1 MKSLKPKTTI
11 GKLEDA
17 LPVGFENI
25 KLDSLPFRK
34 ALEELFW
41 GTETL
46 SCVIGP
52 GGCGK
57 SVLLRMAAHKFG
69 SRCLCVAPT
78 GVAAQNISD
87 EKIKAKT
94 IHSAFG
100 VPISNV
106 SVAGFSQIKRGISS
120 NNYEKLHGKEVK
132 DPNAPLFS
140 TPQVIYKYFP
150 AEDYIKHLNKAPQRE
165 AGHLV
170 KKIKDTLL
178 DPYVNGY
185 AIEALKDKDLIL
197 MDEVSMVNANL
208 FDYVLLQ
215 ITYAMRKYNRQIRL
229 VCFGDPLQLPPVDKS
244 NGQDS
249 EPELGKMFWES
260 RFWKELD
267 PHVYCLNAVYRQKDN
282 TFKEVLNHL
291 RMGEFTDRD
300 KEVIKS
306 RVRQSIDI
314 NEKTLAIMSERRL
327 VDNYN
332 QKKQGELINTGAE
345 KFLVPYSVEGY
356 VSDVCLS
363 KEKDGFFGDLTFYA
377 GERVMCTKNAP
388 DGSYRNGTL
397 GTFIEAYEGPAAKVL
412 LDSGETVIVKPFQ
425 YGPTESSATSAAQ
438 IYQIPLVSAYA
449 ITYHKSQGLTL
460 DTLYMDVQNLK
471 EDGMFYLGMSR
482 VRSLEGLTLSA
493 VPDWNK
499 IKPNEKALKFV
510 KEMEALSEISEK

>member
-1 MKSLKPKTTI
+1 MKSLKSKTTI
-11 GKLEDA
+11 GRLEDA

-25 KLDSLPFRK
+25 KLDSTPFRK

-100 VPISNV
+100 VPISNI
-106 SVAGFSQIKRGISS
+106 SNGDSSQIKHGLSS
-120 NNYEKLHGKEVK
+120 ENYYKLHGKGVK
-132 DPNAPLFS
+132 NPNSPYKHFS
-140 TPQVIYKYFP
+140 
-150 AEDYIKHLNKAPQRE
+150 AEDYIEYLNKAPQRE
-165 AGHLV
+165 AGHSVNKL
-170 KKIKDTLL
+170 KDTLL

-185 AIEALKDKDLIL
+185 AIEVLKDKDLIL

-244 NGQDS
+244 NEQDS

-291 RMGEFTDRD
+291 RMGEFTDNDR
-300 KEVIKS
+300 EIIKS
-306 RVRQSIDI
+306 RVRKSIDI
-314 NEKTLAIMSERRL
+314 NEKTLAIMSERKL

-332 QKKQGELINTGAE
+332 QKKQKELINTGAE
-345 KFLVPYSVEGY
+345 EFLVPYSVDGE
-356 VSDVCLS
+356 VDDICLS
-363 KEKDGFFGDLTFYA
+363 KENDGFFGDLTFYA

-412 LDSGETVIVKPFQ
+412 LDTGETVIVKPFQ
-425 YGPTESSATSAAQ
+425 YGPTESSATNAAQ

-499 IKPNEKALKFV
+499 IKPNEKALEFV
-510 KEMEALSEISEK
+510 KKMEALSEISEK

>member
-1 MKSLKPKTTI
+1 MKPLRPKETI

-25 KLDSLPFRK
+25 KLDSPSFRK

-41 GTETL
+41 GTDAL

-87 EKIKAKT
+87 EKIKGKT

-100 VPISNV
+100 VPISNI
-106 SVAGFSQIKRGISS
+106 SNEDLSDIKK
-120 NNYEKLHGKEVK
+120 KLYINHFEEIHGKWVK
-132 DPNAPLFS
+132 GKEYECQDATECVETLTHYRPIPRETGHA
-140 TPQVIYKYFP
+140 V
-150 AEDYIKHLNKAPQRE
+150 NK
-165 AGHLV
+165 L
-170 KKIKDTLL
+170 KDTLL
-178 DPYVNGY
+178 EPYVNHH
-185 AIEALKDKDLIL
+185 AIEVLKDKDLIL

-244 NGQDS
+244 SEKDS

-260 RFWKELD
+260 RFWKLLD

-291 RMGEFTDRD
+291 RKGEITEKD
-300 KEVIKS
+300 KEVIQS
-306 RVRQSIDI
+306 RVCQNIAA
-314 NEKTLAIMSERRL
+314 NEKTLAIMSERKL
-327 VDNYN
+327 VEAYN
-332 QKKQGELINTGAE
+332 DKKENKLIQTGAK
-345 KFLVPYSVEGY
+345 KFLIPYSVEGS
-356 VSDVCLS
+356 VEGISLS
-363 KEKDGFFGDLTFYA
+363 RENDGFSGDLTFYA

-388 DGSYRNGTL
+388 NGSYRNGTL

-412 LDSGETVIVKPFQ
+412 LDNGEVVTVKPFQ
-425 YGPTESSATSAAQ
+425 YGPEESSATKAAQ
-438 IYQIPLVSAYA
+438 VYQVPLVGAYA

-493 VPDWNK
+493 IPDWNK
-499 IKPNEKALKFV
+499 IKPNAKALEFV
-510 KEMEALSEISEK
+510 KKMEALSEISENN